1 MKKIFTITAFVLVF
15 LTTNHSYPNKV
26 QIIAKVNDDIIT
38 NVDLFKEYQLFK
50 IFSQTNV
57 ELNNQSS
64 KSLLKSLINH
74 QIKKSELNKYNI
86 NINKRLINDRIKL
99 ILESKSSNIGT
110 LKDMGLYDFFF
121 ERVEI
126 EMKWIELIKEMFRN
140 KININTQEVENKI
153 EDKNSKDL
161 SEKDYNNLI
170 TIEKNKKMS
179 VYNKTYFNEI
189 KLNYLVN
196 VKKR

>member
-1 MKKIFTITAFVLVF
+1 MKKIFIITSLVLF
-15 LTTNHSYPNKV
+15 LLTSNHSYSNKI
-26 QIIAKVNDDIIT
+26 QIIAKVNNDIIT
-38 NVDLFKEYQLFK
+38 NVDLYKEYQLFK
-50 IFSQTNV
+50 IFSQKNI

-86 NINKRLINDRIKL
+86 NINKKLINDRIKL
-99 ILESKSSNIGT
+99 ILKSKNSNIGA
-110 LKDMGLYDFFF
+110 LKDMELYDFFF

-126 EMKWIELIKEMFRN
+126 EMKWIELIKRMFRN
-140 KININTQEVENKI
+140 KVNINTQEVENKI

-170 TIEKNKKMS
+170 MIEKNKKMS

-196 VKKR
+196 VKTR

>member
-126 EMKWIELIKEMFRN
+126 EMKWIELIKRMFRN
-140 KININTQEVENKI
+140 KVNINTQEVENKI

-170 TIEKNKKMS
+170 MIEKNKKMS

-196 VKKR
+196 VKTR

>member
-1 MKKIFTITAFVLVF
+1 MKKIFIITAFILF
-15 LTTNHSYPNKV
+15 LSSNNNSYSNKV
-26 QIIAKVNDDIIT
+26 QIIAKVNNDIIT
-38 NVDLFKEYQLFK
+38 NVDLYKEYQLFK
-50 IFSQTNV
+50 IFSQKDI

-86 NINKRLINDRIKL
+86 NINKKLINDRIKL
-99 ILESKSSNIGT
+99 ILESKNSNIST

-126 EMKWIELIKEMFRN
+126 EMKWIELIKKMF
-140 KININTQEVENKI
+140 KSKVNINTQEVENKI

-161 SEKDYNNLI
+161 SEKDFNNLVI
-170 TIEKNKKMS
+170 IEKNKKMS
-179 VYNKTYFNEI
+179 VYNQTYFNEI

-196 VKKR
+196 VTKR